1 MAEPAA
7 QPRGPLDDAV
17 EHLSRRGDGIAGDV
31 ILRDD
36 AVEDAFALA
45 AATIGATVRAPDPES
60 EAGMGAEDAVAAAS
74 GLMTWRT
81 PLGPKWWTAGTGP
94 YVVRTP
100 SGPAVVVPGGRRS
113 ELIDAHSRRVRPLDA
128 RAAKDVEGPAIA
140 LAHELPDDT
149 RWWRLML
156 WALGRRRSDVWLLLA
171 LGLVGGVTGLYLPF
185 ATAAIFESAVPSG
198 DAARVAGILAA
209 FAVASLAIGILLL
222 VRGLLVVR
230 IRDRSDA
237 VLAPALAARMLRLR
251 VAFFRS
257 RTDGDIVNRVLSVD
271 AARQQVDDNTLAA
284 LVTSA
289 FGLVN
294 LVFLLLA
301 DPVVGVVSAIATFIA
316 LGVTV
321 TVQLRARGLLP
332 PLLEARSRSDAT
344 LLSLLGSLVSWRVVG
359 AEDRALAR
367 WAIDQGHSTS
377 AMRAR
382 LRAISLTGPVDV
394 AGPVSVLVAF
404 VAAVALFPGSSLQPG
419 STSAPGVFVALY
431 TAVAQLSIAMTVLGY
446 QLIALSELGPI
457 LSRMHPIAVEPVERA
472 AESRSPGVLG
482 GAMGLS
488 QVVFG
493 YRHDHAP
500 ILEGVTLSVAPGEFV
515 AVVGPSGGGKST
527 IMRLL
532 LGFDEP
538 WAGQVTF
545 DGRDLAGLDPT
556 AVRRQLGVVLQASR
570 PLGETIRESVAGQRC
585 LDDDEVWDLLERAG
599 LADDVSRMPEGL
611 AAPVGDHGSLLSG
624 GQRQRL
630 MIATALAG
638 RPRILLLDEATSAL
652 DNVTQG
658 VVMRTILSS
667 TATRLVVAHR
677 MTTVRGADRV
687 VVIADGGIA
696 EAGRP
701 EDLLAAGGH
710 FARLA
715 ARQEV

>member
-1 MAEPAA
+1 MAE
-7 QPRGPLDDAV
+7 PRGPLDEAV
-17 EHLSRRGDGIAGDV
+17 DRLARKGDGSAADV
-31 ILRDD
+31 LLRDD
-36 AVEDAFALA
+36 AVEDAFAIA
-45 AATIGATVRAPDPES
+45 ASTVGAAVRSPDPES
-60 EAGMGAEDAVAAAS
+60 EAGMRPEDAVAAAS

-81 PLGPKWWTAGTGP
+81 PLGRKWWTAGTGP
-94 YVVRTP
+94 YVVATP
-100 SGPAVVVPGGRRS
+100 SGPAAVVSGQRRS
-113 ELIDAHSRRVRPLDA
+113 ELVGAHSRRVRPLDA
-128 RAAKDVEGPAIA
+128 RTAREVESPAVAI
-140 LAHELPDDT
+140 AHELPSDI
-149 RWWRLML
+149 RWWRLIV
-156 WALGRRRSDVWLLLA
+156 WSLGRRRSDIWLLLV
-171 LGLVGGVTGLYLPF
+171 LGLIGGVTGLYLPF

-209 FAVASLAIGILLL
+209 FAVASLAIGLLILA
-222 VRGLLVVR
+222 RGLLVVR

-237 VLAPALAARMLRLR
+237 VLAPALAARLLRLR

-257 RTDGDIVNRVLSVD
+257 RSEGDVVNRALSVD
-271 AARQQVDDNTLAA
+271 AARQQVDDSTLAA

-301 DPVVGVVSAIATFIA
+301 DPAVGLVSATATFVA

-367 WAIDQGHSTS
+367 WALDQGHSTS

-382 LRAISLTGPVDV
+382 LRAVSLTGPVDV
-394 AGPVSVLVAF
+394 AGPVCVLVAF
-404 VAAVALFPGSSLQPG
+404 VAAVALLPGSSLQPG

-431 TAVAQLSIAMTVLGY
+431 TAVAQLSIAMTVLGN
-446 QLIALSELGPI
+446 QMIALSELGPI
-457 LSRMHPIAVEPVERA
+457 LSRMDPIAVEPTERA
-472 AESRSPGVLG
+472 AGSRSPGILG
-482 GAMGLS
+482 GAMGLTS
-488 QVVFG
+488 IVFG
-493 YRHDHAP
+493 YRRDHAP
-500 ILEGVTLSVAPGEFV
+500 LLDGVSLSVAPGEFV

-538 WAGQVTF
+538 WAGQVTY
-545 DGRDLAGLDPT
+545 DGRDLAGLDT
-556 AVRRQLGVVLQASR
+556 AAVRRQLGVVLQASR
-570 PLGETIRESVAGQRC
+570 PLGETIRECVAGPR
-585 LDDDEVWDLLERAG
+585 LMDDDEVWGLLEKAG
-599 LADDVSRMPEGL
+599 LADDVRRMPEGL
-611 AAPVGDHGSLLSG
+611 AAPVGDHGMLLSG

-652 DNVTQG
+652 DNITQR

-667 TATRLVVAHR
+667 PATRLVVAHR
-677 MTTVRGADRV
+677 MTTVRDADRV
-687 VVIADGGIA
+687 VVVANGGIV
-696 EAGRP
+696 EEGRP
-701 EDLLAAGGH
+701 DDLLAAGGH